1 LGTPNG
7 IDLYGISD
15 DSTSRNDNTYV
26 GVTAQQQTTDRWHN
40 SVQFA
45 FAQFR
50 SLFDNPSPTGQP
62 FDPFGTG
69 PSYLG
74 NLVTIRGANGYS
86 VTGQAIL
93 DFAGTYPQSFPDY
106 EARRSLYAQ
115 SDYRFFHDWT
125 GIVGFRYEHEDG
137 EGLTRNNYSSFLEGH
152 GSLAHRVFITAGV
165 GLENNAVFGFAAS
178 PRVSVAYY
186 FRNPSGTN
194 FLGATKLKL
203 NFGKGIKEP
212 STNQQASALLNILTP
227 AQIAQFNVS
236 PVGPERSKT
245 WDGGVEQRLWH
256 GRANVGLSY
265 FYNRFYDL
273 IAFLDPSSLVSI
285 GVPAGAAQATA
296 IGGGA
301 FVNATSERALGTEL
315 ESKIDVGHGLLLQGE
330 YTYLDAV
337 VTKAFGFASVN
348 PLFPNIPI
356 GAFSPLQGARP
367 FHRAPHSGSF
377 ILMYNLR
384 RWNAAFSGYLVGRR
398 DDSTFLLDGFFGNTL
413 LLPNRNLAAS
423 YQKLDLSVAYSLTR
437 YAKIYTSMENLL
449 SQHYDPVFGFPAA
462 PFTIRSGITFT
473 LGGHQEW
480 WK

>member
-1 LGTPNG
+1 
-7 IDLYGISD
+7 
-15 DSTSRNDNTYV
+15 
-26 GVTAQQQTTDRWHN
+26 
-40 SVQFA
+40 
-45 FAQFR
+45 
-50 SLFDNPSPTGQP
+50 
-62 FDPFGTG
+62 
-69 PSYLG
+69 
-74 NLVTIRGANGYS
+74 
-86 VTGQAIL
+86 
-93 DFAGTYPQSFPDY
+93 
-106 EARRSLYAQ
+106 
-115 SDYRFFHDWT
+115 
-125 GIVGFRYEHEDG
+125 
-137 EGLTRNNYSSFLEGH
+137 
-152 GSLAHRVFITAGV
+152 
-165 GLENNAVFGFAAS
+165 
-178 PRVSVAYY
+178 
-186 FRNPSGTN
+186 
-194 FLGATKLKL
+194 
-203 NFGKGIKEP
+203 
-212 STNQQASALLNILTP
+212 
-227 AQIAQFNVS
+227 
-236 PVGPERSKT
+236 
-245 WDGGVEQRLWH
+245 LWH
-256 GRANVGLSY
+256 GRASVGLTY

-296 IGGGA
+296 VGGGA
-301 FVNATSERALGTEL
+301 FVNATSERALGAEL
-315 ESKIDVGHGLLLQGE
+315 ESKIDLGHGLLLQGE